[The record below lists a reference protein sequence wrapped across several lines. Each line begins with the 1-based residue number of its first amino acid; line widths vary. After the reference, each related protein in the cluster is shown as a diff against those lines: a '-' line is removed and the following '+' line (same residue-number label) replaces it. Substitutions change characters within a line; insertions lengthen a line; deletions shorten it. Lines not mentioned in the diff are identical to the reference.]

1 MEMDSLSRLF
11 SAEEELEFTPP
22 HFLGQAL
29 SESLM
34 EGSVCGKQDSGSD
47 RILGFSD
54 ASQPAAVAVP
64 GKDMYFERF
73 FDLIVQKSKKNV
85 RSNKGQKLNSN
96 VKDEESTTGL
106 DRHSSS
112 SYGYQVDNAF
122 QKSNG
127 GETSDHKTS
136 SSALNFHGKAR
147 TSRAAATDPESLYAR
162 NLVPNGTKVDLSTM
176 LEEAVDYVKFLQ
188 LQIKLL
194 SSDDTWMYAPI
205 AYIGMDIGLNLQKIS
220 PLL

>member
-1 MEMDSLSRLF
+1 
-11 SAEEELEFTPP
+11 
-22 HFLGQAL
+22 
-29 SESLM
+29 M
-34 EGSVCGKQDSGSD
+34 EGELQTTKHHH
-47 RILGFSD
+47 
-54 ASQPAAVAVP
+54 QP
-64 GKDMYFERF
+64 
-73 FDLIVQKSKKNV
+73 
-85 RSNKGQKLNSN
+85 
-96 VKDEESTTGL
+96 
-106 DRHSSS
+106 
-112 SYGYQVDNAF
+112 
-122 QKSNG
+122 
-127 GETSDHKTS
+127 
-136 SSALNFHGKAR
+136 ALNFHGKAR